1 MSAEQ
6 HAGFAVGSHITAE
19 QPVGVVRVLATVTAP
34 GLAMCTH
41 RTKKAQTSGGG
52 EHVCGTP
59 IQRTSKG
66 DLADGVR
73 AHYRTVHPERRIA

>member
-6 HAGFAVGSHITAE
+6 HAGLAVGSHITAE

-41 RTKKAQTSGGG
+41 RTTKRGGG

-59 IQRTSKG
+59 LQRTSQG

-73 AHYRTVHPERRIA
+73 AHYRTVHPERRIS